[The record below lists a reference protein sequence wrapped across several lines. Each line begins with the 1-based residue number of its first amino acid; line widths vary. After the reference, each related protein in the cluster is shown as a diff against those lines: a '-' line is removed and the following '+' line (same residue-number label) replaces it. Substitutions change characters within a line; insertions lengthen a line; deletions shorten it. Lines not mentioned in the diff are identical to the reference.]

1 MDEEKKLSLIFF
13 VSRDQMPQMKIC
25 HMFASEYPEVIEGR
39 SQLIV
44 TDVLDPDEADE
55 DGSIDCNFSALDEE
69 DESCLVEAGV
79 STGVTEVGKKE
90 VEEVHKA
97 VKYSSLFSYM
107 LKTPSLITQGFKKNK
122 KAQ

>member
-1 MDEEKKLSLIFF
+1 
-13 VSRDQMPQMKIC
+13 MPQMKIC

-44 TDVLDPDEADE
+44 TEVLDPDESAN

-69 DESCLVEAGV
+69 YERCLVEAGV

-107 LKTPSLITQGFKKNK
+107 LKTPSLITQGLKKNK